1 MKQLKFDEKLQEQHK
16 LIMIQLQ
23 FKQIEYKDLYKIG
36 EEIAEMNIDEN
47 LLTDL
52 DADNDI
58 DARDQFQPI
67 DAGDD
72 MDQFD
77 ANQMNVEA
85 REEFE
90 SEMMETDHVYN
101 DEDDDPPDDAF
112 IL

>member
-1 MKQLKFDEKLQEQHK
+1 
-16 LIMIQLQ
+16 
-23 FKQIEYKDLYKIG
+23 
-36 EEIAEMNIDEN
+36 
-47 LLTDL
+47 
-52 DADNDI
+52 
-58 DARDQFQPI
+58 
-67 DAGDD
+67 